1 MNKELDA
8 WEGEGGAAVVSPL
21 PGLVQMTGT
30 AAQVEWAER
39 IRQQVNSEFDRVASS
54 FRAVAEK
61 QPDGKRADTETILA
75 ILEDKRAEVMSREQA
90 GYFIRDWQ
98 EIDDQVRQLI
108 AKDSRYQEIKA
119 RSKVN

>member
-61 QPDGKRADTETILA
+61 QHDGKRADTETILA